1 MDTILILDFG
11 GQTTQ
16 LIGRRIRDFGV
27 YSEIVPGSSPVDPS
41 LKDKVKG
48 LILSGS
54 PHSAWREG
62 SPRPRPGVLTGG
74 LPVLGICYGFHQL
87 TLLDG
92 GEVQPL
98 PHREYGRARVTLR
111 GDNPLFAGVPG
122 DFLSWMSHGD
132 SVAALGAGFGGLAE
146 SEHGAVAAAA
156 HRERP
161 LWGLQFHPEAD
172 HCEFGSRIL
181 ENFACGICGAA
192 KEWTIEHY
200 IEAEIAA
207 LRAKV
212 AGPAGSGGLEGEGPA
227 GPGARGDS
235 EGEAGPEGSGAPA
248 GEGPGG
254 RGRDVLLLISGGVD
268 STVAAALLLKALP
281 PRHVHLMYID
291 TGMMRAGETE
301 EVSAALRRLGAENIL
316 IIDARRR
323 FIDALGGI
331 SDPEEKRKIIGDL
344 FIRVQEEEI
353 PRHLSPDYLLAQGTL
368 YTDLIESGAGVG
380 DQAQV
385 IKSHHNVGSPLVQA
399 KRAAGELIEPLERL
413 YKDEVRRLGERLGL
427 PAAVVR
433 RHPFP
438 GPGLAIRILSDI
450 TEAKLDILRRADA
463 LYIEEL
469 RRRGLYD
476 KIWQAFCVLLPVRSV
491 GVTGDAR
498 DYGYVL
504 ALRAV
509 ASRDGMTADV
519 YDFPAEDLLEISAGI
534 TNAVKEIGRVVYDI
548 SSKPPATIEW
558 E

>member
-27 YSEIVPGSSPVDPS
+27 YSEIVPGASPIEPYLNDN
-41 LKDKVKG
+41 VKG
-48 LILSGS
+48 LVLSGS

-62 SPRPRPGVLTGG
+62 SPRPRPGVLTSG

-98 PHREYGRARVTLR
+98 PHREYGRSRVTLR

-132 SVAALGAGFGGLAE
+132 SVAVLGAGFGELAE

-156 HRERP
+156 HREKP
-161 LWGLQFHPEAD
+161 LWGLQVHPEAD
-172 HCEFGSRIL
+172 HCECGSRIL
-181 ENFACGICGAA
+181 ENFARGICGAA

-212 AGPAGSGGLEGEGPA
+212 AGP
-227 GPGARGDS
+227 GA
-235 EGEAGPEGSGAPA
+235 APEGSAAPA
-248 GEGPGG
+248 G
-254 RGRDVLLLISGGVD
+254 RRRDVLLLISGGVD

-301 EVSAALRRLGAENIL
+301 EVSAGLRRLGAENLL

-323 FIDALGGI
+323 FIDALSGI
-331 SDPEEKRKIIGDL
+331 TDPEEKRKIIGDL
-344 FIRVQEEEI
+344 FIRVQQEEI
-353 PRHLSPDYLLAQGTL
+353 PRHLPPDYLLAQGTL

-427 PAAVVR
+427 PAAVVH

-519 YDFPAEDLLEISAGI
+519 YDFPAEELLEISARI
-534 TNAVKEIGRVVYDI
+534 TNDVKEIGRVVYDI